1 MNMEQFVVR
10 LKDKRKRNFFL
21 ELIKQL
27 EFVEIVKPKANPQQ
41 VQFTRNLITAFEEVK
56 SHQKGKTKLKSLDQV
71 LNEL

>member
-1 MNMEQFVVR
+1 MENFIIR

-41 VQFTRNLITAFEEVK
+41 VQFIRDLITSFEEVK
-56 SHQKGKTKLKSLDQV
+56 LHQKGRTKLKSLDQV